1 MVNAAASHIPRS
13 DRCVPKYL
21 GIVFTR
27 HTYRGSVCKTE
38 LLKWQTSS
46 VLLIYFALPFQRSCS
61 ILQFLGQDTFY
72 DTASP
77 CQTSSCITE
86 FHRIFLISGEING
99 ILRNKCLLL
108 CINLGR
114 KALPP
119 SVILKVARFRNLNL
133 LKTTAQS
140 QQESQKT
147 RARLV
152 LF

>member
-1 MVNAAASHIPRS
+1 MTGNSRQVILPREMVYLVLVNAAANHIPRS

-27 HTYRGSVCKTE
+27 RTYRGSVCETR
-38 LLKWQTSS
+38 LLKRQTSS
-46 VLLIYFALPFQRSCS
+46 VLLIYFGLPFQRSCS
-61 ILQFLGQDTFY
+61 ILQFLGQDPFY

-77 CQTSSCITE
+77 CQTSSCITA
-86 FHRIFLISGEING
+86 FLRIFLISGEING

-119 SVILKVARFRNLNL
+119 SVIF
-133 LKTTAQS
+133 
-140 QQESQKT
+140 ESC
-147 RARLV
+147 A
-152 LF
+152 FS